1 MTAVAKLG
9 AVVMMAISLM
19 LARCTGTASS
29 RPTTTRTT
37 AAIRATVQPQV
48 RVTPAAVT
56 GAAGDLWML
65 GTYPCSTGTCP
76 VLMRST
82 NGGQSWVRVGSPPS
96 SVDAIDFANREDG
109 YAYFRGSYDER
120 ATLYWTGNGGRTWRL
135 VPVRFPESRSP
146 SMVIASG
153 RAYLLVP
160 ENCLANGECRS
171 QALAS
176 SAVTSD
182 VWTTKPLRLPLG
194 EAIQPVGLA
203 VFGSKVW
210 TIAIGAA
217 GGAVLSV
224 SSDGGRSFASLPS
237 TGMLGLACNATATS
251 ALTLWGFCAT
261 GSLGY
266 AVRSTD
272 GGRDFA
278 TLSGW
283 NRGHRPAANGGSILP
298 LSNNEAIF
306 QPGGPS
312 MWLTRDNGRHFSAVR
327 FSSLWQSPNYG
338 FSIAFAST
346 TNWLVLG
353 IQDPSGPNLMWRTT
367 NSGRSWQPLEAPAVA
382 AASVASC
389 TASQLTVGFFGSGVG
404 NPGQAV
410 AAIGIDDTSSLPCSL
425 RGYPVVTF
433 LSKSGAV
440 MRVTVGRTPSSVF
453 YGAVMT
459 VVLPPR
465 KAASAGFIVTS
476 NDFPAEGTACPTAA
490 SIMVRLPNMAKPFT
504 VAAPVRLCRLLAD
517 ISPILKGAKLAPLL

>member
-1 MTAVAKLG
+1 MRRKLVVVATVAMT
-9 AVVMMAISLM
+9 LM
-19 LARCTGTASS
+19 LAVSTSSARTSTAI
-29 RPTTTRTT
+29 RPTT
-37 AAIRATVQPQV
+37 AVQLVAQTVV
-48 RVTPAAVT
+48 EARVTPTAVT
-56 GAAGDLWML
+56 GAAGYFWLL

-120 ATLYWTGNGGRTWRL
+120 ATFYWTGNGGRTWRL
-135 VPVRFPESRSP
+135 VPLRFPESRSP
-146 SMVIASG
+146 SIVIASG

-182 VWTTKPLRLPLG
+182 VWTTKPLRLPVG

-298 LSNNEAIF
+298 LSNDEAIF

-312 MWLTRDNGRHFSAVR
+312 MWLTRDNGRHFSAVH

-367 NSGRSWQPLEAPAVA
+367 NSGRSWQPVKAPSVTTATGGEGTVTGTFVAVGGA
-382 AASVASC
+382 APG
-389 TASQLTVGFFGSGVG
+389 LPRPL
-404 NPGQAV
+404 PGQV
-410 AAIGIDDTSSLPCSL
+410 TAANTAGRKFT
-425 RGYPVVTF
+425 
-433 LSKSGAV
+433 
-440 MRVTVGRTPSSVF
+440 VTVGKSGRFVLSLPAGVYRLTGRSPMFSVN
-453 YGAVMT
+453 G
-459 VVLPPR
+459 
-465 KAASAGFIVTS
+465 
-476 NDFPAEGTACPTAA
+476 AEGTCAA
-490 SIMVRLPNMAKPFT
+490 DQ
-504 VAAPVRLCRLLAD
+504 PVRVRAGKKTLGVEVVC
-517 ISPILKGAKLAPLL
+517 PLK